1 MSITVVGLGPSG
13 LGLVDAST
21 IERLTSAGVV
31 IVRTAHH
38 PAVGELATAVD
49 TIDIVACDDLYE
61 EHEHFD
67 AVYEAIVDRVMSAAH
82 GRDVVYAVPGS
93 PAVGERTVPMLVD
106 RANAS
111 GVEISVRP
119 GTSFLDLAWIAV
131 SVDPITDGAQIVDA
145 RDLPD
150 PLPLHLPTLI
160 TQVDSTLRA
169 GDVALALGRVLED
182 DAVVAVLDR
191 LGDPDERV
199 AWIPVSDLP
208 RHEVGIRTSV
218 FVPSATVGLLGLVA
232 TNRTLRTAC
241 PWDRDQTHHTLLE
254 HLIEE
259 AYEAADAIGRLSADA
274 PAGTVDYGA
283 YAEVED
289 ELGDLLLQVVFHAT
303 LASEAGAF
311 TIDDVAEQNR
321 RKLVRRHPHVFGEV
335 DATTSDQVRD
345 NWERIKQ
352 DEKPRASLMDDIPA
366 GMSALSR
373 AVKAQRRAASVG
385 FDWSGAEPVLDVLR
399 SEIDELEAAGDD
411 ASISDELGD
420 VLFSAV
426 NLARHLH
433 VNPESALRGSVERF
447 SLRFRAV
454 EAEFEARDAVIADA
468 APDEL
473 DAAWRRAK
481 ATTMAMRGRISG
493 PATGQTP

>member
-1 MSITVVGLGPSG
+1 MAITVVGLGPSG
-13 LGLVDAST
+13 LEHVDPST
-21 IERLTSAGVV
+21 IERIEAADVV
-31 IVRTAHH
+31 IVRTARH
-38 PAVGELATAVD
+38 PAVDDLVTATGGEV
-49 TIDIVACDDLYE
+49 DIVACDDLYE
-61 EHEHFD
+61 RFDHFD
-67 AVYEAIVDRVMSAAH
+67 AVYEAIVERVLLASH
-82 GRDVVYAVPGS
+82 DGDVVYAVPGS
-93 PAVGERTVPMLVD
+93 PAVGERTVPLLVE
-106 RANAS
+106 RGRAS
-111 GVEISVRP
+111 GVEISVWP

-169 GDVALALGRVLED
+169 GDVALALGRLLD
-182 DAVVAVLDR
+182 DDDLVAVLDR
-191 LGDPDERV
+191 LGDRDERV
-199 AWIPVSDLP
+199 EWVRVRDLS
-208 RHEVGIRTSV
+208 RHDVGIRTSV
-218 FVPSATVGLLGLVA
+218 FVPAASVGLLGLVA
-232 TNRTLRTAC
+232 TNRRLRAEC

-259 AYEAADAIGRLSADA
+259 AYESADAIGHLPPDA
-274 PAGTVDYGA
+274 PMGDVDHGA

-335 DATTSDQVRD
+335 DATTSTQVRD

-352 DEKPRASLMDDIPA
+352 DEKSRASLMDDIPS

-385 FDWSGAEPVLDVLR
+385 FDWQDAAPVFEVLR
-399 SEIDELEAAGDD
+399 SEVDELEAATDE
-411 ASISDELGD
+411 ASISEELGD
-420 VLFSAV
+420 VLFSAI
-426 NLARHLH
+426 NLARQLG
-433 VNPESALRGSVERF
+433 VDPESALRGSVERF
-447 SLRFRAV
+447 SLRFREI
-454 EAEFEARDAVIADA
+454 EADFAERGAVIGEAT
-468 APDEL
+468 PEEL
-473 DAAWRRAK
+473 DAAWNRAK
-481 ATTMAMRGRISG
+481 ATTMDPRGRAS
-493 PATGQTP
+493 GQTP